1 MNNNNNITEDDLIDV
16 FIKMVDFCDENY
28 INLINFTS
36 VELIDHIM
44 ENSVITHKNDMEE
57 LLSDEELDSDD
68 IE

>member
-1 MNNNNNITEDDLIDV
+1 MNNNNDITEDDLIDV

-44 ENSVITHKNDMEE
+44 ENSVITQKNDMEE